1 MEQRDHILIA
11 DDENEIRS
19 LLRLY
24 LENEGYEV
32 SEAADGEEALKK
44 IAGGDIH
51 LCLLDIMMPKID
63 GFHVLK
69 KLRETSHI
77 PVIIISAKDT
87 DPEKILGLDLGAD
100 DYIVKPFNPLEAV
113 ARVRTNLRRWHELS
127 RRFDPAGGN
136 SGTAAAPF
144 SEETGERARQPE
156 TLKHRDLILDLDA
169 CCLYK
174 GGERIDLTSVEFKIM
189 EMFMEYP
196 GKVFTRQQIFE
207 RGWGEEYAVADNNI
221 MVCIS
226 KLRSKLSGDPS
237 AYIKTIRGLGYR
249 LER

>member
-1 MEQRDHILIA
+1 MDRILIA
-11 DDENEIRS
+11 DDESEIRS

-24 LENEGYEV
+24 LENAGYAVE
-32 SEAADGEEALKK
+32 EAADGEEAVKLL
-44 IAGGDIH
+44 AGGDFH
-51 LCLLDIMMPKID
+51 LCLLDIMMPKMD
-63 GFHVLK
+63 GFHVLRK
-69 KLRETSHI
+69 VRETSNI

-100 DYIVKPFNPLEAV
+100 DYIVKPFNPLETV
-113 ARVRTNLRRWHELS
+113 ARVRSNLRRYHELH
-127 RRFDPAGGN
+127 
-136 SGTAAAPF
+136 
-144 SEETGERARQPE
+144 GEKKRDAKHAVL
-156 TLKHRDLILDLDA
+156 THRDLVLDLDE

-174 GGERIDLTSVEFKIM
+174 DGVRIDLTSVEFKILS
-189 EMFMEYP
+189 MFMEHP

-226 KLRSKLSGDPS
+226 KLRAKLSEDPS
-237 AYIKTIRGLGYR
+237 AYIRTIRGLGYR